1 MIRNIG
7 SIYATNIVF
16 QQNVDVVEIVTGVT
30 KNSKTELK
38 GVINMKVAKIYLTMI
53 DMLLDYLETEKETL
67 LEKDC
72 DINLLGYYKLT
83 KEYIEDRMAE
93 ELSLMWWRLEFD
105 LKEKAKEERG
115 FPKQAYDDI
124 LPLFKRAKEF
134 AINFC
139 LKEQLKQK

>member
-1 MIRNIG
+1 M
-7 SIYATNIVF
+7 
-16 QQNVDVVEIVTGVT
+16 VEIVTGVT
-30 KNSKTELK
+30 KNLKSELK

-53 DMLLDYLETEKETL
+53 DMLLDYLEAEKETL

-72 DINLLGYYKLT
+72 DINLLGHYKLT
-83 KEYIEDRMAE
+83 KEYIEDRMAQ

-134 AINFC
+134 AIKFC
-139 LKEQLKQK
+139 LKE

>member
-1 MIRNIG
+1 M
-7 SIYATNIVF
+7 
-16 QQNVDVVEIVTGVT
+16 VEIVTGVT
-30 KNSKTELK
+30 KNSKSELK

-53 DMLLDYLETEKETL
+53 DMLLDYLEAEKETL

-124 LPLFKRAKEF
+124 LPLFKR
-134 AINFC
+134 
-139 LKEQLKQK
+139 QKNLLLTFV

>member
-1 MIRNIG
+1 M
-7 SIYATNIVF
+7 
-16 QQNVDVVEIVTGVT
+16 VEIVTGVT
-30 KNSKTELK
+30 KNLKSELK
-38 GVINMKVAKIYLTMI
+38 GVVNMKVAKIYLTMI
-53 DMLLDYLETEKETL
+53 DMLLDYLEAEKETL

-105 LKEKAKEERG
+105 LKEKAKEEKG
-115 FPKQAYDDI
+115 FPKLAYDDI

-139 LKEQLKQK
+139 LKE

>member
-1 MIRNIG
+1 
-7 SIYATNIVF
+7 
-16 QQNVDVVEIVTGVT
+16 
-30 KNSKTELK
+30 
-38 GVINMKVAKIYLTMI
+38 MKVAKIYLTMI
-53 DMLLDYLETEKETL
+53 DMLLDYLEAEKETL

-93 ELSLMWWRLEFD
+93 ELSLMWWKLEFD
-105 LKEKAKEERG
+105 LQQKAKVEFERS

-139 LKEQLKQK
+139 LKEQLKQRYYKINILYRKGWWI